1 MGKYTFPKKDCGTV
15 CGFYS
20 ALMSFPGGKLF
31 SKWTKLTFCFL
42 FLLPLLYP
50 FLLKPG
56 EQLYSDHLGKF
67 ILGESVGRNGF
78 LSGNLVLP
86 SRDFDPEGNYCPTE
100 CIRIGQELISP
111 FPAALGYV
119 YAVFLPWSGI
129 LGVYVATSILILL
142 SFLFL
147 SILWDWDPIYLG
159 ILALASPFLINGYF
173 FPDVGIASF
182 LLLAGCFLFLRSG
195 NSSSLVKFIIS
206 GFICASSAWFR
217 IESIVFP
224 LSFIFFLSIYKFSNV
239 EERRKILGY
248 SLGFLTGVGL
258 LLWIQFVLYGHPLGP
273 RFSFNQPTMFLFP
286 WKKWKIYAGLL
297 IANPNRIGFFGYTP
311 GFLIV
316 LLFFIYYIFF
326 KKNPFKK
333 DNASKISNKDLFVYS
348 GLAAFMV
355 LAISAPN
362 DGIIDFGSRY
372 LHLSL
377 PAFTGMFLIM
387 LENLGQTFRKIVKIL
402 LFSIL
407 LYSVYISFSYTQI
420 LAKYGKKT
428 TKLNAIYLEQK
439 PDLVVV
445 QIRTYSQIL
454 GKYFFQTPSVWLMR
468 EGHIKNFFSK
478 NKPEQFRKILFI
490 QSKASIL
497 ENLNDSDPFLKN
509 KYYESIS
516 QTLGPDFK
524 KVWSENKEDV
534 LIFSMERKK

>member
-1 MGKYTFPKKDCGTV
+1 
-15 CGFYS
+15 
-20 ALMSFPGGKLF
+20 MSFLGGKSY
-31 SKWTKLTFCFL
+31 SKWTKLIFCFL

-78 LSGNLVLP
+78 LSGNLALP
-86 SRDFDPEGNYCPTE
+86 SKSLDPEGNYCPTE
-100 CIRIGQELISP
+100 CIRIGEELISP

-129 LGVYVATSILILL
+129 VGVYVATAILILL

-147 SILWDWDPIYLG
+147 SLLWDWDPIYLG
-159 ILALASPFLINGYF
+159 VLVLASPFLINGYF

-182 LLLAGCFLFLRSG
+182 LFLGGSFLFLRSG
-195 NSSSLVKFIIS
+195 TSSSWLVFVSS

-224 LSFIFFLSIYKFSNV
+224 LSFIFFLSIYRFSNI

-248 SLGFLTGVGL
+248 LIGFLIGVGL
-258 LLWIQFVLYGHPLGP
+258 LFGIQYILYGHPLGP
-273 RFSFNQPTMFLFP
+273 RFSFNQPTMFLYP
-286 WKKWKIYAGLL
+286 WKKWKIYTGLL

-316 LLFFIYYIFF
+316 LFFFVYYIFV
-326 KKNPFKK
+326 KKNPFKR
-333 DNASKISNKDLFVYS
+333 NSVMEISNRDLFVFS
-348 GLAAFMV
+348 GLAAFIV
-355 LAISAPN
+355 LVISAPN

-377 PAFTGMFLIM
+377 PAFVGMFLI
-387 LENLGQTFRKIVKIL
+387 LIDSIGEKFRKTAKIV
-402 LFSIL
+402 LFTVL
-407 LYSVYISFSYTQI
+407 FYSVYISFSYTQI
-420 LAKYGKKT
+420 LAKYGRKT

-454 GKYFFQTPSVWLMR
+454 GKYFFQTPSVWLMK

-478 NKPEQFRKILFI
+478 NKPEQFQKILFV
-490 QSKASIL
+490 QTKASIL
-497 ENLNDSDPFLKN
+497 ESLNDSDPFLKN
-509 KYYESIS
+509 KYYHSIS
-516 QTLGPDFK
+516 QALGPDFK
-524 KVWSENKEDV
+524 RVWSENKEDV
-534 LIFSMERKK
+534 LIFSMEREK

>member
-1 MGKYTFPKKDCGTV
+1 M
-15 CGFYS
+15 
-20 ALMSFPGGKLF
+20 
-31 SKWTKLTFCFL
+31 

-78 LSGNLVLP
+78 LSGNLALP
-86 SRDFDPEGNYCPTE
+86 SKSLDPEGNFCPTE
-100 CIRIGQELISP
+100 CIRIGEELISP

-119 YAVFLPWSGI
+119 YAALLPWSGI
-129 LGVYVATSILILL
+129 VGVYVAVAILVLL
-142 SFLFL
+142 SFWLL

-159 ILALASPFLINGYF
+159 VLVLASPFLVNGYF

-182 LLLAGCFLFLRSG
+182 LFIGGSFLFLRPDT
-195 NSSSLVKFIIS
+195 SSSWLRFVSS
-206 GFICASSAWFR
+206 GFISASSAWFR

-224 LSFIFFLSIYKFSNV
+224 LAFIFFLSIYKFSNV
-239 EERRKILGY
+239 EERRKILAY
-248 SLGFLTGVGL
+248 SLGFLIGVGL
-258 LLWIQFVLYGHPLGP
+258 LFGIQYVLYGHPLGP
-273 RFSFNQPTMFLFP
+273 RFSFNQPTMFLLP
-286 WKKWKIYAGLL
+286 WKKWKIYTGLL

-316 LLFFIYYIFF
+316 LFFFIYYILI
-326 KKNPFKK
+326 KKNPFERSS
-333 DNASKISNKDLFVYS
+333 ALEMSNRDLFVYS
-348 GLAAFMV
+348 GLAAF
-355 LAISAPN
+355 LALVISAPN

-377 PAFTGMFLIM
+377 PAFAGMFLIL
-387 LENLGQTFRKIVKIL
+387 LENIGEKFRKIAKIFL
-402 LFSIL
+402 YTIL

-420 LAKYGKKT
+420 LGKYGRKT
-428 TKLNAIYLEQK
+428 TKLNSIYLEQK

-454 GKYFFQTPSVWLMR
+454 GKYFFQTPSVWLMK

-478 NKPEQFRKILFI
+478 NSPEQFKKILFV
-490 QSKASIL
+490 QTKASIAQS
-497 ENLNDSDPFLKN
+497 LNESDPFLRN
-509 KYYESIS
+509 KYYESIT
-516 QTLGPDFK
+516 QALGPEFK

-534 LIFSMERKK
+534 LIFSMERK

>member
-1 MGKYTFPKKDCGTV
+1 
-15 CGFYS
+15 
-20 ALMSFPGGKLF
+20 MSFLGGKF
-31 SKWTKLTFCFL
+31 HSKWTRLTFCFL

-78 LSGNLVLP
+78 LSGNLALP
-86 SRDFDPEGNYCPTE
+86 SKSLDPEGNFCPTE
-100 CIRIGQELISP
+100 CIRIGEELISP

-119 YAVFLPWSGI
+119 YAALLPWSGI
-129 LGVYVATSILILL
+129 VGVYVAVAILVLL
-142 SFLFL
+142 SFWLL

-159 ILALASPFLINGYF
+159 VLVLASPFLVNGYF

-182 LLLAGCFLFLRSG
+182 LFIGGSFLFLRPDT
-195 NSSSLVKFIIS
+195 SSSWLRFVSS
-206 GFICASSAWFR
+206 GFISASSAWFR

-224 LSFIFFLSIYKFSNV
+224 LAFIFFLSIYKFSNV
-239 EERRKILGY
+239 EERRKILAY
-248 SLGFLTGVGL
+248 SLGFLIGVGL
-258 LLWIQFVLYGHPLGP
+258 LFGIQYVLYGHPLGP
-273 RFSFNQPTMFLFP
+273 RFSFNQPTMFLLP
-286 WKKWKIYAGLL
+286 WKKWKIYTGLL

-316 LLFFIYYIFF
+316 LFFFIYYILI
-326 KKNPFKK
+326 KKNPFERSS
-333 DNASKISNKDLFVYS
+333 ALEMSNRDLFVYS
-348 GLAAFMV
+348 GLAAF
-355 LAISAPN
+355 LALVISAPN

-377 PAFTGMFLIM
+377 PAFAGMFLIL
-387 LENLGQTFRKIVKIL
+387 LENIGEKFRKIAKIFL
-402 LFSIL
+402 YTIL

-420 LAKYGKKT
+420 LGKYGRKT
-428 TKLNAIYLEQK
+428 TKLNSIYLEQK

-454 GKYFFQTPSVWLMR
+454 GKYFFQTPSVWLMK

-478 NKPEQFRKILFI
+478 NSPEQFKKILFV
-490 QSKASIL
+490 QTKASIAQS
-497 ENLNDSDPFLKN
+497 LNESDPFLRN
-509 KYYESIS
+509 KYYESIT
-516 QTLGPDFK
+516 QALGPEFK

-534 LIFSMERKK
+534 LIFSMERK

>member
-1 MGKYTFPKKDCGTV
+1 
-15 CGFYS
+15 
-20 ALMSFPGGKLF
+20 MSFLGGKSY
-31 SKWTKLTFCFL
+31 SKWAKLIFCLL

-67 ILGESVGRNGF
+67 ILGESVRRNGF
-78 LSGNLVLP
+78 LSGDLMLP
-86 SRDFDPEGNYCPTE
+86 SRSLDQEGNYCPTE
-100 CIRIGQELISP
+100 CIRIGEELISP
-111 FPAALGYV
+111 FPVALGYV
-119 YAVFLPWSGI
+119 YALFLPWSGI
-129 LGVYVATSILILL
+129 VGVYVATSILILL

-147 SILWDWDPIYLG
+147 SLLWDWDPIYLG
-159 ILALASPFLINGYF
+159 VLVLTSPFLINGYF

-182 LLLAGCFLFLRSG
+182 LFLAGSFLFLRSDP
-195 NSSSLVKFIIS
+195 SSSWLRFISS

-224 LSFIFFLSIYKFSNV
+224 LSFIFFLNIYKFSNV
-239 EERRKILGY
+239 EERRKSFGY
-248 SLGFLTGVGL
+248 SIGFLLGIGL
-258 LLWIQFVLYGHPLGP
+258 LLWIQYILYGHPLGP
-273 RFSFNQPTMFLFP
+273 RFSFNQPTMFLYP
-286 WKKWKIYAGLL
+286 WKKWEIYMGLL

-316 LLFFIYYIFF
+316 LFFFVYYIFF
-326 KKNPFKK
+326 KKNPFKR
-333 DNASKISNKDLFVYS
+333 DSTLEISNRDLFVIS
-348 GLAAFMV
+348 GIAAFIALV
-355 LAISAPN
+355 ISAPN

-377 PAFTGMFLIM
+377 PAFAGMFLI
-387 LENLGQTFRKIVKIL
+387 LIESVGEKFRKISKII
-402 LFSIL
+402 LFTIL
-407 LYSVYISFSYTQI
+407 FYSVYISFSYTQI
-420 LAKYGKKT
+420 LAKYGRKT

-468 EGHIKNFFSK
+468 EGNIKKFFSK
-478 NKPEQFRKILFI
+478 NAPGQFRKILFV
-490 QSKASIL
+490 QTKASII
-497 ENLNDSDPFLKN
+497 ESLNDSDPFLKN
-509 KYYESIS
+509 KYYQSIT

-534 LIFSMERKK
+534 LIFSMEREK

>member
-1 MGKYTFPKKDCGTV
+1 
-15 CGFYS
+15 
-20 ALMSFPGGKLF
+20 MSFPGGKF
-31 SKWTKLTFCFL
+31 HSKWTKLTFCFL
-42 FLLPLLYP
+42 FVLPLLYP

-86 SRDFDPEGNYCPTE
+86 SRSLDPEGNYCPTE

-119 YAVFLPWSGI
+119 YAIFLPWSGI
-129 LGVYVATSILILL
+129 VGVYVAVTILVLL

-159 ILALASPFLINGYF
+159 VLVLASPFLINGYF

-182 LLLAGCFLFLRSG
+182 LYIGGSFLFLRSG
-195 NSSSLVKFIIS
+195 ASSSWFRFVGS
-206 GFICASSAWFR
+206 GFICASAAWFR

-224 LSFIFFLSIYKFSNV
+224 LSFIFFLSVSKFSNI
-239 EERRKILGY
+239 EERKKIYGY
-248 SLGFLTGVGL
+248 YFGFLIGVGL
-258 LLWIQFVLYGHPLGP
+258 LLGIQYLLYGHPLGP
-273 RFSFNQPTMFLFP
+273 RFSFNQPTMFLLP
-286 WKKWKIYAGLL
+286 WKKWKIFTGLL

-311 GFLIV
+311 AFLIV
-316 LLFFIYYIFF
+316 LFFSVYYIFF
-326 KKNPFKK
+326 KKNPFKRSV
-333 DNASKISNKDLFVYS
+333 ASEISNRDLFVYS
-348 GLAAFMV
+348 GLVAF
-355 LAISAPN
+355 LALVISAPN

-377 PAFTGMFLIM
+377 PAFAGMFLI
-387 LENLGQTFRKIVKIL
+387 LVGNIQEKFRKIGKIV
-402 LFSIL
+402 LFAIL
-407 LYSVYISFSYTQI
+407 FYSVYISFSYTQI
-420 LAKYGKKT
+420 LGKYGRKT
-428 TKLNAIYLEQK
+428 TKMNSIYLEQK

-468 EGHIKNFFSK
+468 ESHIKNFFSK
-478 NKPEQFRKILFI
+478 NDPEQFKKILFV
-490 QSKASIL
+490 QTKASIL
-497 ENLNDSDPFLKN
+497 ESLNDADPFLKN
-509 KYYESIS
+509 KYYESITQS
-516 QTLGPDFK
+516 LGPDFQ

-534 LIFSMERKK
+534 LIFSMERKGKIRE

>member
-1 MGKYTFPKKDCGTV
+1 
-15 CGFYS
+15 
-20 ALMSFPGGKLF
+20 MSFLDGKMH
-31 SKWTKLTFCFL
+31 SKWTRLTFCLL

-86 SRDFDPEGNYCPTE
+86 SRDLDPEGNYCPTE
-100 CIRIGQELISP
+100 CIRIGEELISP

-129 LGVYVATSILILL
+129 VGVYIAVAVLILL
-142 SFLFL
+142 SFVFL

-159 ILALASPFLINGYF
+159 VLVLASPFLVNGYF

-182 LLLAGCFLFLRSG
+182 FFIGGSFLFLRSG
-195 NSSSLVKFIIS
+195 PSSSWFRFISS

-224 LSFIFFLSIYKFSNV
+224 LTFIFFLSISKFSNT
-239 EERRKILGY
+239 EERKKILGY
-248 SLGFLTGVGL
+248 SVGFLVGVGL
-258 LLWIQFVLYGHPLGP
+258 LLGIQYVLYGHPLGP
-273 RFSFNQPTMFLFP
+273 RFSFNQPTMFLLP

-316 LLFFIYYIFF
+316 LFFFIYYILF
-326 KKNPFKK
+326 KKNPLKR
-333 DNASKISNKDLFVYS
+333 SVTLEISNRDLFVYS
-348 GLAAFMV
+348 GLVAF
-355 LAISAPN
+355 LALVVSAPN

-377 PAFTGMFLIM
+377 PAFAGMFLIL
-387 LENLGQTFRKIVKIL
+387 LENIGEKFRKSAKIVL
-402 LFSIL
+402 YTIL
-407 LYSVYISFSYTQI
+407 LYSVYISYSYTQI
-420 LAKYGKKT
+420 LGKYGRKT

-454 GKYFFQTPSVWLMR
+454 GKYFFQTPSVWLLR
-468 EGHIKNFFSK
+468 EGHIKKFFSK
-478 NKPEQFRKILFI
+478 NSPNQFKKILFV
-490 QSKASIL
+490 QTKASIAQS
-497 ENLNDSDPFLKN
+497 LNESDPFLEN
-509 KYYESIS
+509 KYYESIT
-516 QTLGPDFK
+516 QALGPDFK

-534 LIFSMERKK
+534 LLFSMERKK